1 MYFCL
6 LILDSHENCE
16 TCLDV
21 LQALENIDDDADR
34 QNIALFKTTD
44 AKFAEDI
51 GISEFPSLGKG
62 LFKNFVDKMR
72 WVSSRY
78 HSRFFVLVGHETTYA
93 NIGNRHF
100 FTETC
105 HRQTYQNF

>member
-62 LFKNFVDKMR
+62 SFKNFVDKMR
-72 WVSSRY
+72 WVSRHYVGSVPQIDNSCQRK
-78 HSRFFVLVGHETTYA
+78 VL
-93 NIGNRHF
+93 
-100 FTETC
+100 
-105 HRQTYQNF
+105 

>member
-1 MYFCL
+1 M
-6 LILDSHENCE
+6 ILDSHENCE

-62 LFKNFVDKMR
+62 SFKNFVDKMR
-72 WVSSRY
+72 WVSR
-78 HSRFFVLVGHETTYA
+78 HYA
-93 NIGNRHF
+93 GSVPQIDNSCQRK
-100 FTETC
+100 EL
-105 HRQTYQNF
+105 

>member
-1 MYFCL
+1 MIKCDMPCLLLSTYMFLLFQHLSLQINPLYNLKYFFL

-51 GISEFPSLGKG
+51 GISEFPSLGNQ
-62 LFKNFVDKMR
+62 LR
-72 WVSSRY
+72 WQDEVGKSR
-78 HSRFFVLVGHETTYA
+78 
-93 NIGNRHF
+93 
-100 FTETC
+100 
-105 HRQTYQNF
+105 

>member
-1 MYFCL
+1 MYFCI

-44 AKFAEDI
+44 AEFAENI

-62 LFKNFVDKMR
+62 SFKNYVDKMR
-72 WVSSRY
+72 WVGKGQIKS
-78 HSRFFVLVGHETTYA
+78 E
-93 NIGNRHF
+93 
-100 FTETC
+100 
-105 HRQTYQNF
+105 

>member
-44 AKFAEDI
+44 AEFAENI

-62 LFKNFVDKMR
+62 
-72 WVSSRY
+72 
-78 HSRFFVLVGHETTYA
+78 HSKTMLKR
-93 NIGNRHF
+93 
-100 FTETC
+100 
-105 HRQTYQNF
+105 

>member
-1 MYFCL
+1 MHDFAFSTVVFTKKNPLYNLIYFCL

-62 LFKNFVDKMR
+62 SFKNYFDKMW
-72 WVSSRY
+72 WVS
-78 HSRFFVLVGHETTYA
+78 
-93 NIGNRHF
+93 
-100 FTETC
+100 
-105 HRQTYQNF
+105 RQVPQSVNSCQRKEL

>member
-1 MYFCL
+1 M
-6 LILDSHENCE
+6 ILDSHENCE

-62 LFKNFVDKMR
+62 SFKNFVDKMR
-72 WVSSRY
+72 WVSRHYAGSVPQIDNSCQRK
-78 HSRFFVLVGHETTYA
+78 VLGLSKD
-93 NIGNRHF
+93 R
-100 FTETC
+100 
-105 HRQTYQNF
+105 

>member
-1 MYFCL
+1 M
-6 LILDSHENCE
+6 ILDSHENCE

-62 LFKNFVDKMR
+62 SFKNFVDKMR
-72 WVSSRY
+72 WVSRHYAGSVPQIDNSCQRK
-78 HSRFFVLVGHETTYA
+78 VL
-93 NIGNRHF
+93 
-100 FTETC
+100 
-105 HRQTYQNF
+105 

>member
-62 LFKNFVDKMR
+62 SFKNFVDKMR
-72 WVSSRY
+72 WVSRHYAGSVPQIDNSCQRK
-78 HSRFFVLVGHETTYA
+78 VL
-93 NIGNRHF
+93 
-100 FTETC
+100 
-105 HRQTYQNF
+105 

>member
-1 MYFCL
+1 MPCQMHDFAFSTVVFTKKNPLYNLMYFCL

-62 LFKNFVDKMR
+62 SFKNFVDKMR
-72 WVSSRY
+72 WVNSR
-78 HSRFFVLVGHETTYA
+78 
-93 NIGNRHF
+93 
-100 FTETC
+100 
-105 HRQTYQNF
+105 

>member
-44 AKFAEDI
+44 AEFAEDI

-62 LFKNFVDKMR
+62 SFKNYVDKMW
-72 WVSSRY
+72 WVS
-78 HSRFFVLVGHETTYA
+78 
-93 NIGNRHF
+93 
-100 FTETC
+100 
-105 HRQTYQNF
+105 RQVPQSVNSCQRKEL